1 MGHSIEYAD
10 YPESV
15 NKKKVQQMWNHTAAC
30 EGWQEGVRGLPG
42 EIEWLPVICG
52 TYEEAKDYIQ
62 QRDDGNYRQLAVR
75 YRAPADEAPQ
85 YLVDARLALGESRMR
100 LSKANAF
107 HFSTAKSAFIGCK
120 ACGSKLSREH
130 LRSNFCPLC
139 RADLRPASK
148 LAEVKRVQAVVQK
161 AEKRLEDA
169 EKRAAANGKLRWLVK
184 VEYHT

>member
-1 MGHSIEYAD
+1 MSHNVEYAD
-10 YPESV
+10 YPEAV
-15 NKKKVQQMWNHTAAC
+15 DKKKIQQMWDHTAAC
-30 EGWQEGVRGLPG
+30 AGRKEGGGGLYSK
-42 EIEWLPVICG
+42 IQWLPVICAS
-52 TYEEAKDYIQ
+52 YEEAEVYIQ
-62 QRDDGNYRQLAVR
+62 RHDDGNYRQLAVR